1 MKSHRTTPTLEF
13 NSDVSCQTFTQSD
26 ALREH
31 VVTGHRQEESSVVPE
46 QLTENQVTQCDVTD
60 GSSGDNTHVASLH
73 SDNIDSNGKY
83 TVFAI

>member
-1 MKSHRTTPTLEF
+1 MKSHRTTPMLEF
-13 NSDVSCQTFTQSD
+13 DCDVSCQTFTQSD

-46 QLTENQVTQCDVTD
+46 RLSENQVTQCVAKD
-60 GSSGDNTHVASLH
+60 GSSGNNIHVASPH

-83 TVFAI
+83 TV